1 MVRMNL
7 GIFIIKKRKQM
18 KMSSRQLALACEIT
32 PPYLNDIEKNKRI
45 PSFEVLSKLAKE
57 LKLEEQ
63 DIYQLF
69 DLAVDES
76 KGKVS
81 YDIAEYIMNN
91 DDLRQCIRY
100 VIKMN
105 DNAIWKDL
113 LNKINQ
119 EGQL

>member
-1 MVRMNL
+1 MAKMNL
-7 GIFIIKKRKQM
+7 GIFIIKKRKQI
-18 KMSSRQLALACEIT
+18 KMSSRQLALACKIT
-32 PPYLNDIEKNKRI
+32 PPYLNDIEKNRRI

-57 LKLEEQ
+57 LKLGEQ

-81 YDIAEYIMNN
+81 YDIAEYIMDN

-113 LNKINQ
+113 LNQINQ